1 MSESEIILALENRW
15 ISREELA
22 EMLGTNDR
30 AARAFI
36 EDLNVTLRSF
46 GKCILSSAS
55 RRGYHIPNPLDPEDV
70 ALANA
75 VLNELKNKAIS
86 LFVRRQSI
94 EDFLKYAESAK
105 DSQYETQLTLF

>member
-15 ISREELA
+15 VSREELA

-55 RRGYHIPNPLDPEDV
+55 RKGYHIPNPLDPEDV

-105 DSQYETQLTLF
+105 ASDTEVQLSLF